1 MEAGATGGW
10 GNGNNTMLTPESI
23 MRIPD
28 SAVKHLGEPE
38 RVKFEAM
45 RKLLG
50 AVTEEVDMAV
60 ITPGAREQLITGSG
74 IQRGT
79 WKGELTRSV
88 FLFKSFPISVV
99 MRHWS
104 RAMGMP
110 SAGGRAAYIARLLP
124 VRPFLALC
132 RSNLTTLRLVVILA
146 R

>member
-1 MEAGATGGW
+1 MEAGATGGL

-60 ITPGAREQLITGSG
+60 ITPGAREQMFVGSG
-74 IQRGT
+74 LQRGT

-110 SAGGRAAYIARLLP
+110 SAGGRAAYIAT
-124 VRPFLALC
+124 FLA
-132 RSNLTTLRLVVILA
+132 STTMLGALSMQITDLINGRNPKK
-146 R
+146 